1 MFARPTATF
10 LSALLLAAATPLAAV
25 ELSLQ
30 APDDIDEL
38 LAPYLPE
45 EAGNTQRLQGT
56 LSEILAT
63 EGYFA
68 PTFEFTDTDNG
79 LRLNLDP
86 GPRTLIKAVTL
97 SLDGPIAATTR
108 EELQRDWRLPVGQPF
123 RQADWN
129 EAKQQVLARLLAFE
143 HADARLVDSEAT
155 IEVETHSA
163 RLNAHYDAGPRYRFG
178 ALRVEGLQRYEPAL
192 VERYNRVVEAG
203 QPYREESLNV
213 LQSTLQATPYFA
225 SVQAALDREAA
236 EIDADGMA
244 TAPVVVR
251 VRERAPHRV
260 SFGAGASSNTGARV
274 EFNTHSSD
282 LLGQAWELDSGLRLE
297 QKRQTVYADVF
308 LPPDGRF
315 RRNSVGAMMQTTDI
329 AGLKTERYALG
340 AQTVQQRGSVEQ
352 RLSLNW
358 QTELREPDG
367 AQSETS
373 RALVPNAMWTWRR
386 VDNLLDPRRGT
397 VLQTQIGGG
406 TRAVLSD
413 QNFVRMHGR
422 IQHYIPLG
430 RNNTLTLR
438 GEIGYTLADSRRH
451 IPQDYLFR
459 TGGASSV
466 RGYAYQSLGIKE
478 GAATV
483 GGRYLAIASAEVTH
497 WLDEDWGLAAF
508 VDAGDAFD
516 ARQDARLAVGYGLGA
531 RWRSPAGPIGVDLA
545 YGERTRGFQ
554 LHFSLAIP
562 F

>member
-1 MFARPTATF
+1 MLARPTI
-10 LSALLLAAATPLAAV
+10 LLLPALLLAVAAPLTAG
-25 ELSLQ
+25 ELRLQ
-30 APDDIDEL
+30 APEDIDEL

-45 EAGNTQRLQGT
+45 EAGNPQRLQGT

-68 PTFEFTDTDNG
+68 PTFEFKDGDDG
-79 LRLNLDP
+79 LQLNLDP
-86 GPRTLIKAVTL
+86 GPRTVVKEVAL
-97 SLDGPIAATTR
+97 SLDGPLAAATR

-123 RQADWN
+123 RQEDWN
-129 EAKQQVLARLLAFE
+129 DAKQQVLARLLAVE
-143 HADARLVDSEAT
+143 HADARLIDSEAT
-155 IEVETHSA
+155 IDVETHSA
-163 RLNAHYDAGPRYRFG
+163 RLSAHYDAGPRYRFG
-178 ALRVEGLQRYEPAL
+178 PLRVEGLQRYEASL

-203 QPYREESLNV
+203 QPYREESLNA

-225 SVQAALDREAA
+225 SVQTTVDRSAA
-236 EIDADGMA
+236 EIDADGTA
-244 TAPVVVR
+244 TIPVVVR

-274 EFNTHSSD
+274 EFNYHSSD
-282 LLGQAWELDSGLRLE
+282 LLGHAWELDSGLRLE
-297 QKRQTVYADVF
+297 QKKQTVYADVF

-315 RRNSVGAMMQTTDI
+315 RRNSVGVMADTTDI
-329 AGLKTERYALG
+329 AGLKTERYAFG

-358 QTELREPDG
+358 QHELREPDG
-367 AQSETS
+367 AEPETS

-406 TRAVLSD
+406 TRAALSD
-413 QNFVRMHGR
+413 QNFVRLHTR

-430 RNNTLTLR
+430 RHNTLTLR
-438 GEIGYTLADSRRH
+438 GEIGTTLADSRRH

-478 GAATV
+478 GAATG
-483 GGRYLAIASAEVTH
+483 GGRYLGIASAEVTH
-497 WLDEDWGLAAF
+497 WLDEDWGIAAF

-516 ARQDARLAVGYGLGA
+516 SRRDARLAVGYGLGA
-531 RWRSPAGPIGVDLA
+531 RWRSPAGPIGIDLA
-545 YGERTRGFQ
+545 YGERVRGFQ